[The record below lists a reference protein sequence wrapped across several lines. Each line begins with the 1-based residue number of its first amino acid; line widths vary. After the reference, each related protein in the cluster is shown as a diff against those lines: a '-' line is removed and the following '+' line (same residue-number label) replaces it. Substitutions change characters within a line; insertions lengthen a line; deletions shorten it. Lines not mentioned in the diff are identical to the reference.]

1 MAYDR
6 FTTDLETTTAVID
19 TSTGTVL
26 HPSDLYAVKIRD
38 DKFEE
43 LLRQGDSAIIE
54 YARKNGKKV
63 SI

>member
-6 FTTDLETTTAVID
+6 FTTDLETTTVVID
-19 TSTGTVL
+19 ASTGTIL
-26 HPSDLYAVKIRD
+26 YPSDLYVVKIRD

-43 LLRQGDSAIIE
+43 LLHQGDSAINE

-63 SI
+63 NV

>member
-6 FTTDLETTTAVID
+6 FTTDLETTTVVVDA
-19 TSTGTVL
+19 STGTVL
-26 HPSDLYAVKIRD
+26 HPSDLYVVKIRD

-43 LLRQGDSAIIE
+43 LLRQGDSAINE
-54 YARKNGKKV
+54 YARKNGKKL